1 MIELR
6 VMIPFRSS
14 QTNEFEQH
22 AEKQLAGLFLQISR
36 DADWWAPCIS
46 MKSYIYNYVHTG
58 EQVNLEEP
66 QQFIDWLSDIKRG
79 QLL

>member
-1 MIELR
+1 
-6 VMIPFRSS
+6 MIPFRSS
-14 QTNEFEQH
+14 HTNEFEQH
-22 AEKQLAGLFLQISR
+22 AEKQLAGLFLQ
-36 DADWWAPCIS
+36 
-46 MKSYIYNYVHTG
+46 SYIYNYVHTG